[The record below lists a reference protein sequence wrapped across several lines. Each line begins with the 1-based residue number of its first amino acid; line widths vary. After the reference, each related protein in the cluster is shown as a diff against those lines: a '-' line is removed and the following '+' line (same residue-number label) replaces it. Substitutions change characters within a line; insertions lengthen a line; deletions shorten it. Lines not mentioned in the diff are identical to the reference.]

1 MDLRVTTQ
9 RVEVSH
15 YGGTRVEV
23 ELINVDKDD
32 VLNHFKIEDVLDHFS
47 QDDILEYIGK
57 QSCKEHF
64 DLTESK

>member
-1 MDLRVTTQ
+1 MYLRLNAQ
-9 RVEVSH
+9 KVEVTA
-15 YGGTRVEV
+15 YGIR
-23 ELINVDKDD
+23 NVDIEIIDVDKSD

-64 DLTESK
+64 DL